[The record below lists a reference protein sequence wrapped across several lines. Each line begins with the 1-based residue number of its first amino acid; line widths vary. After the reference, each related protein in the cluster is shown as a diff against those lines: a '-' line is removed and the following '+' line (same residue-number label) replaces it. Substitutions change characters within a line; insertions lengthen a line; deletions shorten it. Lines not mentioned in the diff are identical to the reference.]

1 MTKITLTTTEVD
13 GSRRECVFETDY
25 EMVTWVTLL
34 DRFIDMLNGVGYII
48 NREWIVINKDSEEFT
63 LADYVE
69 G

>member
-1 MTKITLTTTEVD
+1 MTKITLITTEVD
-13 GSRRECVFETDY
+13 GSRKECVFEADY
-25 EMVTWVTLL
+25 DVTWITLL

-48 NREWIVINKDSEEFT
+48 DKEWIVIDKDSEEFT